1 MPSAEHPFA
10 QQRDAGIRSARKRR
24 TQKLIRDLV
33 ATRPLTREQRAE
45 IIAAATSIRV
55 AEDAR

>member
-1 MPSAEHPFA
+1 VQSAHPYA

-24 TQKLIRDLV
+24 TTKLVRDLT
-33 ATRPLTREQRAE
+33 ATRPLTREQKAAVV
-45 IIAAATSIRV
+45 AAATSIPL